1 MVDEVILY
9 ISAAQDLQVERD
21 LIGRAVT
28 EIPVSLG
35 WRVEQTPHGEKP
47 PDLEAV
53 AHADVHLLLLGGDIR
68 APVGLELLAARG
80 SGHTPVFLMKKDAMH
95 TPAAEVFRRE
105 ISKRETW
112 QTFRDISELRYQV
125 LDLLAGH
132 LLDQAPR
139 YALRPAE
146 YENLKSWREVLEK
159 AKKEPLEETRGGA
172 GESGIIISTERYVP
186 SEGVLIEKPKQKHK

>member
-9 ISAAQDLQVERD
+9 ISAAQDLQYERD

-28 EIPVSLG
+28 EVPVSLG

-53 AHADVHLLLLGGDIR
+53 AHADIHLLLLGSDIR
-68 APVGLELLAARG
+68 APVGLELLAARR
-80 SGHTPVFLMKKDAMH
+80 SGRRPVFLMKKETMH

-112 QTFRDISELRYQV
+112 QTFKGISELRYQV
-125 LDLLAGH
+125 LDLLAEH

-146 YENLKSWREVLEK
+146 YENLKSWHEELEK
-159 AKKEPLEETRGGA
+159 ARKKPVEETRGGA
-172 GESGIIISTERYVP
+172 GESGIIISTERYIP
-186 SEGVLIEKPKQKHK
+186 SEGVLIEKARRKRK